1 MEVFEPLQHLRVD
14 FWAYAASYKFYV
26 EAATIALLC
35 YIGYTDLRT
44 FKIRNET
51 LVLLLVLYALYAVLM
66 RSAEDILFDVLFGAV
81 IFGFLLFP
89 YARKLIGGGDVKFIA
104 VACVWA
110 GTHCALIFS
119 GALFILVVLHLTALR
134 MRWIVTIEN
143 SDRQLIP
150 YGPSVAGALISVIL
164 LGCT

>member
-1 MEVFEPLQHLRVD
+1 MEVSEPLQHLRVD

-26 EAATIALLC
+26 EAATIAVLC
-35 YIGYTDLRT
+35 YIGYTDFRT
-44 FKIRNET
+44 FKIRNES
-51 LVLLLVLYALYAVLM
+51 LALLLVLYALYAGLT
-66 RSAEDILFDVLFGAV
+66 RSAEGILFDVLFGAI

-89 YARKLIGGGDVKFIA
+89 YARKLIGGGDVKFFA
-104 VACVWA
+104 VACVWV

-119 GALFILVVLHLTALR
+119 GALLVFVVLHLAALR
-134 MRWIVTIEN
+134 MRWIVTVEDD
-143 SDRQLIP
+143 DRQLIP